1 MKVKISEIKKILV
14 LSLTKRG
21 LSNNEARLVAE
32 EYLIGE
38 LEGKIT
44 HGLIAF
50 PLLVENKTSLKSDQP
65 WKIIRETPSLIYIN
79 GNKNIG
85 QLVVDFTIKKIFK
98 KIKKTGVVLS
108 ALYNITPI
116 LRPGSIA
123 RNLAEKDLVSLI
135 FENGGKNMIS
145 PPGGIDP
152 VVGTNPLG
160 MGIPTNKNPII
171 VDMASSK
178 MAWGFIRLAKRL
190 DRKLPPDTYLDKNG
204 NFTLNPDDVYSVI
217 PMAGYKGFSLALAIE
232 IFTGSLL
239 NSSMGIMPKT
249 PYHTANRGLIIIAI
263 DPSFFTDVD
272 KFKKENS
279 KLLEII
285 KKSRKIKNAKEIL
298 IPGERAKR
306 SLQASIKKG
315 YLEIEESL
323 YQKLISLKN

>member
-1 MKVKISEIKKILV
+1 MKVEISEIKKILV

-32 EYLIGE
+32 EYLTGE
-38 LEGKIT
+38 LEGKTT

-65 WKIIRETPSLIYIN
+65 WKIIRETPSLVYVN

-152 VVGTNPLG
+152 VVGTNPVG
-160 MGIPTNKNPII
+160 MGIPTSKNPII
-171 VDMASSK
+171 IDMASSK
-178 MAWGFIRLAKRL
+178 MAWGFIRLAKEL
-190 DRKLPPDTYLDKNG
+190 GKKLPPDTYLDKNG

-249 PYHTANRGLIIIAI
+249 PYHTPNRGLIIIAI

-272 KFKKENS
+272 KFKNENS

-298 IPGERAKR
+298 IPGERARK